1 MSSPTFLLTRL
12 GRPAALAAAV
22 AAIEIAGLPLAH
34 AADLKPITV
43 VLSYIPNV
51 ENFGALY
58 AKEEGLFEEAGL
70 DVTLIPGGNGVDG
83 VQMVSAG
90 IAQMASTGADS
101 VVAAVDKGA
110 PLKVIAGQFQTSPVA
125 MTCRKDSGIT
135 EPKGLIGKK
144 LGVKQAATVYAET
157 FLGKNGVS
165 MDEVETTTIG
175 NSDIS
180 LLIAGRIDCMITTF
194 AFNEPRLIEQAGV
207 ETTVLPLGDWGMNS
221 QSGSWIVTDEFLSDP
236 ANKELLASYMTAEAK
251 AWDVYFADPAAAAKY
266 IVDHKFNDGLN
277 LEQQTYQAEHQADY
291 MVSDITKEKGILW
304 LEPDVWKE
312 TTQNA
317 FEAGAASSVIDPAS
331 FTTTEI
337 LEMATL
343 PKH

>member
-1 MSSPTFLLTRL
+1 MPFSPIAAARRASL
-12 GRPAALAAAV
+12 AALAISAASM
-22 AAIEIAGLPLAH
+22 APAQ
-34 AADLKPITV
+34 DLTPITV

-83 VQMVSAG
+83 VQMVSANV
-90 IAQMASTGADS
+90 AQLAMTGADS

-135 EPKGLIGKK
+135 APDQLVGKR
-144 LGVKQAATVYAET
+144 LGVKQSAQVYAET
-157 FLGKNGVS
+157 FLGKNGVTL
-165 MDEVETTTIG
+165 DQVDTTSIG

-207 ETTVLPLGDWGMNS
+207 EVNVLPLGDFGMNS
-221 QSGSWIVTDEFLSDP
+221 QSGSWIVTDEYLSDP
-236 ANKELLASYMTAEAK
+236 ANKETLAAYMSAEAK
-251 AWDVYFADPAAAAKY
+251 AWDIYFADPEAAAKY

-277 LEQQTYQAEHQADY
+277 LEQQTYQAVHQADY
-291 MVSDITKEKGILW
+291 MKSDMTAEHGILW
-304 LEPDVWKE
+304 LEPDVWAE
-312 TTQNA
+312 TAQNA
-317 FEAGAASSVIDPAS
+317 FEAGAAASVIDPAS

-337 LEMATL
+337 LEMAVL